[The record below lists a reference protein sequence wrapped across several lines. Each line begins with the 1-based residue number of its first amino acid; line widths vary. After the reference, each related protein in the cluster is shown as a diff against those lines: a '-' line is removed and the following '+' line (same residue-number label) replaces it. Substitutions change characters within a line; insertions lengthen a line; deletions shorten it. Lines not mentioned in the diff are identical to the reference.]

1 MMNEYISVA
10 NRLVAL
16 HLSGTSVERFT
27 TKDVDSDLP
36 SKVKNPCLRLVKSA
50 IKKYEKELWKC
61 NKRKEKG
68 YENVKEPTVPVFKS
82 PFFGVETLNYDVL
95 DNHIKFPIRENGKV
109 RRIPIK
115 AVIDERAKKHFDG
128 KKLGE
133 MKFVY
138 QGRKIVAQI
147 PYEVAEVEMR
157 EDGNVMGVDLGL
169 KCPAVAYISNGKV
182 KFYGSGRQNK
192 YIRRRFTEIRRALQK
207 KKHLKVVKTIGDK
220 EQRIMKDFDHQLSR
234 KIVNDAIA
242 DNVFVIKLENLKSIH
257 KRISDAKK
265 RMRKYARKHNRYLH
279 SWTFYRLAQFI
290 EYKAKRAGIKVVYVD
305 PAYTSQTCPKCGRN
319 NKADDRNYVC
329 ECGYHV
335 HRDLLGA
342 INICNSDKI
351 VTKGKKG
358 KKKTAPKAEE
368 AATTAGN

>member
-1 MMNEYISVA
+1 
-10 NRLVAL
+10 
-16 HLSGTSVERFT
+16 
-27 TKDVDSDLP
+27 
-36 SKVKNPCLRLVKSA
+36 
-50 IKKYEKELWKC
+50 LWKC

-82 PFFGVETLNYDVL
+82 PFFGVETLYYDVL
-95 DNHIKFPIRENGKV
+95 DDHIKFPIRENGKV

-147 PYEVAEVEMR
+147 PYEVAEAEER

-169 KCPAVAYISNGKV
+169 KCPAVSYISDGTV
-182 KFYGSGRQNK
+182 KFYGNGRQNK
-192 YIRRRFTEIRRALQK
+192 YIRRRFSGIRKALQE
-207 KKHLKVVKTIGDK
+207 KKHIAVVKRRGDK
-220 EQRIMKDFDHQLSR
+220 EQRIMKNIDHHISR
-234 KIVNDAIA
+234 EIVNDAIEH
-242 DNVFVIKLENLKSIH
+242 NVSVIKLENLIGIR
-257 KRISDAKK
+257 KRISEAKK
-265 RMRKYARKHNRYLH
+265 RINRSARKYNRSLY
-279 SWTFYRLAQFI
+279 SWSFYRQALYIQ
-290 EYKAKRAGIKVVYVD
+290 YKAKLAGIKVVFVD
-305 PAYTSQTCPKCGRN
+305 PAYTSQICPKCGRI

-342 INICNSDKI
+342 INICNSTEI
-351 VTKGKKG
+351 VTKGKK
-358 KKKTAPKAEE
+358 KKTEPKAED
-368 AATTAGN
+368 AQK

>member
-1 MMNEYISVA
+1 MMNEYIAVA

-36 SKVKNPCLRLVKSA
+36 SKVKSPCLRLVKSA

-265 RMRKYARKHNRYLH
+265 RMSKYARKHNRYLH
-279 SWTFYRLAQFI
+279 SWTFYRLAQFV

-305 PAYTSQTCPKCGRN
+305 PAYTSQTCPKCGRI

-342 INICNSDKI
+342 INICNSDNI

-358 KKKTAPKAEE
+358 KKTTAPKAET
-368 AATTAGN
+368 AAEK